1 MVNPFFFL
9 RAPSSTDFP
18 VLLLNQPSIIYER
31 YRFNNRSQ
39 EKQNQ
44 SIHTWLLCELLPKP
58 ANLESWKTIF
68 SATELCVESEKMLL
82 EEKYCKNLGCL
93 CQTVWIST
101 KPRKLHHHS
110 SKKETVYWPGMPTK
124 IRDYIS
130 KREAYTSCKKEQ
142 RKEPLV
148 SHNTPSH
155 PWEIVGYDIVHF
167 DNRYLCTVDYYSS
180 YFKIDPL
187 KDQTAREVIR
197 TLKRHFLGCGIPNK
211 LMSDNGLSFNSY
223 EFQQF
228 STNYDMEHVTSS
240 PHYPQ
245 GNGKVENAVETAKS
259 SLRKS
264 KAARSESI

>member
-1 MVNPFFFL
+1 ML
-9 RAPSSTDFP
+9 
-18 VLLLNQPSIIYER
+18 
-31 YRFNNRSQ
+31 
-39 EKQNQ
+39 
-44 SIHTWLLCELLPKP
+44 
-58 ANLESWKTIF
+58 
-68 SATELCVESEKMLL
+68 SEG
-82 EEKYCKNLGCL
+82 KYCKNLGCL

-110 SKKETVYWPGMPTK
+110 SKKEIVYWPGMPVK

-130 KREAYTSCKKEQ
+130 KREVYTSCKKEQ

-155 PWEIVGYDIVHF
+155 PWEIVGSDIVHF
-167 DNRYLCTVDYYSS
+167 DNRHLCTVDYYSS

-245 GNGKVENAVETAKS
+245 GNGKVENAVKTAKS
-259 SLRKS
+259 SLKKS

>member
-1 MVNPFFFL
+1 MTTGKRTERTKHDFRYPICRSAIGQPFLFL
-9 RAPSSTDFP
+9 RAPSSTDVP

-82 EEKYCKNLGCL
+82 EGKYCKNLGCL

-101 KPRKLHHHS
+101 KPRKLHHQS
-110 SKKETVYWPGMPTK
+110 SKKEIVYWPGMPAK

-130 KREAYTSCKKEQ
+130 KREVYTSCKKEQ

-155 PWEIVGYDIVHF
+155 PWEIVGSDIVQF
-167 DNRYLCTVDYYSS
+167 DNNTSVLWITT
-180 YFKIDPL
+180 
-187 KDQTAREVIR
+187 QA
-197 TLKRHFLGCGIPNK
+197 TLR
-211 LMSDNGLSFNSY
+211 STLSKTRLL
-223 EFQQF
+223 E
-228 STNYDMEHVTSS
+228 
-240 PHYPQ
+240 
-245 GNGKVENAVETAKS
+245 KS
-259 SLRKS
+259 SVP
-264 KAARSESI
+264 